1 MKLIKVA
8 SAVLNQTPLDW
19 EGNRLRIEAVIK
31 EARDAG
37 ATVLCLPELC
47 VTGYGCEDTFYSD
60 SVVERAHAIAQ
71 RLALL
76 SKGMLVGFGVP
87 IVHEQKRYNG
97 IAVAIDGK
105 LRGVVLKRFLADDGI
120 HYEPRWFKPW
130 ACGEVSTCAVAGESL
145 PIGDIIFE
153 MHGVRI
159 GYEICRDAWVAQR
172 PAKQYEHEGV
182 DLILNPSA
190 SHFAFGKHET
200 RKRLVLEGSQLCSS
214 AYLFSNL
221 LGCESGRTIYDGDAM
236 IASNGE
242 MIAYV
247 DRFSFRDSA
256 LVTAVVSIPKR
267 SASEK
272 EPVLSKN
279 RVVVVDDCIDDTQGV
294 TEQISPPIVMNPAD
308 KHLEFLHSVTLGL
321 FDYSRKSKT
330 HGFVVSLSGGVDSS
344 AVSCLV
350 ALMIKR
356 AVSELGVR
364 GFIERYRHVPAL
376 ADATSL
382 SAITKILLACV
393 YQATNNSSERT
404 HTAAEALA
412 KQLGAT
418 WYDCNVQE
426 IVDDYQTLVEG
437 ALQVKLSWDKHD
449 TTLQNIQARV
459 RSPLVWM
466 IANMRQ
472 ALLLATSNRSEASVG
487 YTTMDG
493 DSSGGLAPLGG
504 IDKAYLREW
513 LVWLE
518 HNTPEGGEA
527 LSTLRLVNVQDPTAE
542 LRPLSAE
549 QKDEDDL
556 MPYRVLDKIERYA
569 IRDYRDPISIY
580 RAICEEFDQG
590 YSHQDLARWVER
602 FFTLWSRNQWKRERY
617 APSFHLDDESV
628 DPKTF
633 CRFPILSGGF
643 DSELKELRAIVRNQS
658 RQR

>member
-1 MKLIKVA
+1 MKVA
-8 SAVLNQTPLDW
+8 SATLNQTPLDW
-19 EGNRLRIEAVIK
+19 EGNRLRIEAVIN
-31 EARDAG
+31 EARDCG
-37 ATVLCLPELC
+37 VTILCLPELC
-47 VTGYGCEDTFYSD
+47 VTGYGCEDTFFSA
-60 SVVERAHAIAQ
+60 SVVERAQSIAQ
-71 RLALL
+71 KLAVL
-76 SKGMLVGFGVP
+76 STGMLVGFGVP
-87 IVHEQKRYNG
+87 IVYGQKRYNG
-97 IAVAIDGK
+97 IAVAVDGK

-120 HYEPRWFKPW
+120 HYEPRWFAPW
-130 ACGEVSTCAVAGESL
+130 ACGEVSTCIVAGESL
-145 PIGDIIFE
+145 PIGDIIFDIN
-153 MHGVRI
+153 GTRV
-159 GYEICRDAWVAQR
+159 GYEICRDAWVADR
-172 PAKQYEHEGV
+172 PATRYANEGV
-182 DLILNPSA
+182 DFILNPSA
-190 SHFAFGKHET
+190 SHFAFGKHEI
-200 RKRLVLEGSQLCSS
+200 RKRLVLEGSRLCSS
-214 AYLFSNL
+214 GYLFSNL
-221 LGCESGRTIYDGDAM
+221 VGCESGRAIYDGDAM

-242 MIAYV
+242 MIAYGE
-247 DRFSFRDSA
+247 RFSFRDST
-256 LVTAVVSIPKR
+256 LVTAVVNVPKR
-267 SASEK
+267 SVSEK
-272 EPVLSKN
+272 DVLSSKH
-279 RVVVVDDCIDDTQGV
+279 RIVVVDDFEGDVQAV
-294 TEQISPPIVMNPAD
+294 TESASQPIVMDPD
-308 KHLEFLHSVTLGL
+308 EKHVEFLQSVTLGL
-321 FDYSRKSKT
+321 FDYGRKSKT

-350 ALMIKR
+350 ALMVKR

-364 GFIERYRHVPAL
+364 GFIERYRHVPAI
-376 ADATSL
+376 AEATSV

-393 YQATNNSSERT
+393 YQATSNSSERT

-418 WYDCNVQE
+418 WYDCSVQD

-437 ALQVKLSWDKHD
+437 ALQTKLSWDKHD

-527 LSTLRLVNVQDPTAE
+527 LSALRLVNAQDPTAE

-549 QKDEDDL
+549 QRDEDDL
-556 MPYRVLDKIERYA
+556 MPYRVLDRIERYA

-580 RAICEEFDQG
+580 RAVCEEFDRG
-590 YSHQDLARWVER
+590 YSRQDLARWVER
-602 FFTLWSRNQWKRERY
+602 FFRLWSRNQWKRERY

-643 DSELKELRAIVRNQS
+643 DSELKELRAIVRNENGEI
-658 RQR
+658 